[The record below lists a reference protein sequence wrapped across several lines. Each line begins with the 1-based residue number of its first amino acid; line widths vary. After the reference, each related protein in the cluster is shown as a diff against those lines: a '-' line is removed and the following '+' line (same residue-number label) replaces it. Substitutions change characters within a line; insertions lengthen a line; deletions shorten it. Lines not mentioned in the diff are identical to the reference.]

1 MGACQLYGGARSGTG
16 YGHVRECTV
25 SAMILISSLPLL
37 LALVGVLLYA
47 LSSNPKVT
55 EIGRLMF
62 ACGLLV
68 SLYAVAGH
76 TAKLFG

>member
-1 MGACQLYGGARSGTG
+1 MVL
-16 YGHVRECTV
+16 V
-25 SAMILISSLPLL
+25 SSLPLL
-37 LALVGVLLYA
+37 FAVVGVLLYA
-47 LSSNPKVT
+47 LSSNPKIV

-76 TAKLFG
+76 TTRLFG